1 MLHSQWTSSVLM
13 SSRVIVSVGAVMLYS
28 VIIIIIFNI
37 YRLLMHVLDMDIV
50 QFQ

>member
-1 MLHSQWTSSVLM
+1 M
-13 SSRVIVSVGAVMLYS
+13 SLRVIVSVGAVMLYS
-28 VIIIIIFNI
+28 VIIIIILNI

>member
-1 MLHSQWTSSVLM
+1 M
-13 SSRVIVSVGAVMLYS
+13 SLRVIVSVGAVMLYS

>member
-1 MLHSQWTSSVLM
+1 
-13 SSRVIVSVGAVMLYS
+13 MLYS
-28 VIIIIIFNI
+28 VIINIIFNI